1 MIPGIIYVKTPS
13 TDVDVI
19 ITSIMVSQIGQAVMP
34 GIIYVKTFS
43 TDVDVII
50 TSIMVSQIGQAVM
63 PGIIYV
69 KTFSTDV
76 DADFITSIMVSCD
89 TRDNLCLRHSV
100 LMLM

>member
-1 MIPGIIYVKTPS
+1 MNISGLALSYS
-13 TDVDVI
+13 TWLFNYMSRVTWVNVDADF
-19 ITSIMVSQIGQAVMP
+19 ITSIMVSQIGQAV
-34 GIIYVKTFS
+34 I
-43 TDVDVII
+43 
-50 TSIMVSQIGQAVM
+50 